1 MTSAIPHAFVSGGRC
16 FLEKI
21 IEPKH
26 LIKSEDLIT
35 QKRLMKNVSDM
46 IKGQVAVVTGA
57 SSGIGY
63 ATALA
68 LAKAGAKV
76 VAGARRKERL
86 EGLQKEIE
94 KAGGECIAVS
104 CDVTKRSDCEN
115 LIGAA
120 IKKWNKIDILV
131 NNAGLMP
138 LSFVK
143 NLKIDE
149 WDRMV
154 DVNIKGVLYCTA
166 AVIPHLLGQKSGHIV
181 NISSIA
187 GRVVFPAGSVYCA
200 TKYAVRAFSEG
211 LRQELSTRNNIRV
224 TTIEPGVVATEL
236 TNTITDKSLEG
247 FVKSAKEMQALKAED
262 IANSII
268 FALESPPH
276 MNVNEITIRPTT
288 QER

>member
-1 MTSAIPHAFVSGGRC
+1 MIFSMT
-16 FLEKI
+16 
-21 IEPKH
+21 
-26 LIKSEDLIT
+26 
-35 QKRLMKNVSDM
+35 

-63 ATALA
+63 ATALSI
-68 LAKAGAKV
+68 AKAGAKV
-76 VAGARRKERL
+76 VAGARRKDRL
-86 EGLQKEIE
+86 DQLQKEIE
-94 KAGGECIAVS
+94 KIGGECITVS
-104 CDVTKRSDCEN
+104 CDVTKRGDCDN
-115 LIGAA
+115 LIDAA
-120 IKKWNKIDILV
+120 IKKWNRVDILV

-143 NLKIDE
+143 NLKVDE
-149 WDRMV
+149 WDQMV

-166 AVIPHLLGQKSGHIV
+166 ATIPHMLKQNSGHIV

-211 LRQELSTRNNIRV
+211 LRQELSARNNIRV
-224 TTIEPGVVATEL
+224 TTIEPGVVDTEL
-236 TNTITDKSLEG
+236 TNTITDKSLEA
-247 FVKSAKEMQALKAED
+247 FVKSAKTMQALKSED
-262 IANSII
+262 IANSIL
-268 FALESPPH
+268 FAIESPSH